1 MLKSNRDDAI
11 SKYKNESDEEI
22 KVLYKSD
29 FMNLSKL
36 YTDKMAEVCGKT
48 KKGIR
53 TEKRS
58 DDTTSVNGSNDSAT
72 DEHHYFY
79 SPVSKKSKEAK
90 KRTAD

>member
-36 YTDKMAEVCGKT
+36 YTDKMAEVCGR
-48 KKGIR
+48 KKEG
-53 TEKRS
+53 
-58 DDTTSVNGSNDSAT
+58 NSN
-72 DEHHYFY
+72 
-79 SPVSKKSKEAK
+79 
-90 KRTAD
+90 